1 MGNKRSKVYHR
12 TVLTDNEISI
22 LEAKTGLSRQEIQAW
37 HSQFLVRVKIYSNI
51 ITEFNIE
58 LLLNYPAR

>member
-37 HSQFLVRVKIYSNI
+37 HSQFLVRVKKSLFKDNNRI
-51 ITEFNIE
+51 
-58 LLLNYPAR
+58 